1 MNRFPLAPFAAIAA
15 GCLLGF
21 GLVNLAQQDRQALAR
36 CEQRP
41 GATVAECRLA
51 VLGR

>member
-1 MNRFPLAPFAAIAA
+1 MTTQQVLIPGAFVLAVVGA
-15 GCLLGF
+15 LLLLQTGTS
-21 GLVNLAQQDRQALAR
+21 NALAR

-41 GATVAECRLA
+41 GATVAECRLI

>member
-1 MNRFPLAPFAAIAA
+1 MTRIPVAQFSAIAV
-15 GCLLGF
+15 GCLIGF
-21 GLVNLAQQDRQALAR
+21 TIVGLAQQDKRALAQ

-51 VLGR
+51 VYGR

>member
-1 MNRFPLAPFAAIAA
+1 MIRIPTAQFSAIAA
-15 GCLLGF
+15 GCLIGWLIVG
-21 GLVNLAQQDRQALAR
+21 LAQQDKRALAQ

-51 VLGR
+51 VYGR

>member
-1 MNRFPLAPFAAIAA
+1 MNRIPFAPFAAVAA

-21 GLVNLAQQDRQALAR
+21 SLVNLAQQDKRALAQ

-41 GATVAECRLA
+41 GATVAECRLI

>member
-1 MNRFPLAPFAAIAA
+1 MNRLPLAPFAAVAA

-51 VLGR
+51 IYGR

>member
-1 MNRFPLAPFAAIAA
+1 MNCFHLAPFAAIAA

-21 GLVNLAQQDRQALAR
+21 SLVNLAQQDHQALAR

-51 VLGR
+51 VYGR

>member
-1 MNRFPLAPFAAIAA
+1 MTYLIRPLPLLFFM
-15 GCLLGF
+15 GCTLAV
-21 GLVNLAQQDRQALAR
+21 GLTHRSTAEALAR

-41 GATVAECRLA
+41 GATIDECRLI

>member
-21 GLVNLAQQDRQALAR
+21 TLVGLAQQDKRALAQ

-51 VLGR
+51 VYGR

>member
-1 MNRFPLAPFAAIAA
+1 MIRIPFASFAAIAA

-36 CEQRP
+36 CENR
-41 GATVAECRLA
+41 GGSVAECRLA
-51 VLGR
+51 IYGR

>member
-1 MNRFPLAPFAAIAA
+1 MARLPLAPFSAIAL
-15 GCLLGF
+15 GCVIGF
-21 GLVNLAQQDRQALAR
+21 ALVGLAQQDKRALAH

-51 VLGR
+51 IYGR